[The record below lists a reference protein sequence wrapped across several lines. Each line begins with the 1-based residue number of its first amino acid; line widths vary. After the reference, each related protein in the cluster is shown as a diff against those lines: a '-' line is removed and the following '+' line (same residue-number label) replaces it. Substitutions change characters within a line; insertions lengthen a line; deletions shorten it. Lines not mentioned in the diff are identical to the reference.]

1 GRERALTLSDAPP
14 YGGNATVPAGIARLQ
29 LAVLWLVGF
38 SGAFVRFEPA
48 PYEFIMALA
57 IVLFAV
63 SGLKLRPAH
72 VPLLVLMIATT
83 VAYGMSVVPVLDREG
98 TLQWSA
104 VSCFLAVTSMFLASA
119 LAEDTDRRL
128 HALLAGYIASAVIAS
143 LVAIVTW
150 ARL

>member
-1 GRERALTLSDAPP
+1 HRELVAAVRHLHCAAYSLCSDQGRERALTLSDAPP

-72 VPLLVLMIATT
+72 VPLLVLMIA
-83 VAYGMSVVPVLDREG
+83 
-98 TLQWSA
+98 
-104 VSCFLAVTSMFLASA
+104 
-119 LAEDTDRRL
+119 
-128 HALLAGYIASAVIAS
+128 
-143 LVAIVTW
+143 
-150 ARL
+150 